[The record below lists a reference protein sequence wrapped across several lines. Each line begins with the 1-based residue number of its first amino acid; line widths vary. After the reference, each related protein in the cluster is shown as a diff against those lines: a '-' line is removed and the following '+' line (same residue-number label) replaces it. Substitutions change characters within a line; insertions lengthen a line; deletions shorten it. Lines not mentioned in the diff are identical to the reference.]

1 MHVSVVGSGRL
12 GTTTAACLV
21 DIGHDATIVGAD
33 PDTAAAIEAGES
45 PVEEPG
51 LAPLVSLYGG
61 DRLRATTDYDAVPDG
76 DLTVLAVPAA
86 ADAGHAD
93 TDTLAAA
100 ADAVGNELAGS
111 EAYHLVAV
119 RSPVLPGTTA
129 ETVIPALEAA
139 SDRTDGTDLG
149 VAVTPT
155 FQRPGAAVDDFMDP
169 ERLVVGSDGDER
181 VLDLLAELYE
191 PLVAGWDVPVVEL
204 GRREAELLPFADS
217 VASTAQDA
225 LVADIAT
232 VCDELDVD
240 ARAVVDALR
249 SAGHVGDAAG
259 RGPRE
264 AHLPTAAADLAA
276 QVREAGADPAML
288 DALAGDEER

>member
-1 MHVSVVGSGRL
+1 
-12 GTTTAACLV
+12 
-21 DIGHDATIVGAD
+21 
-33 PDTAAAIEAGES
+33 
-45 PVEEPG
+45 
-51 LAPLVSLYGG
+51 
-61 DRLRATTDYDAVPDG
+61 
-76 DLTVLAVPAA
+76 
-86 ADAGHAD
+86 
-93 TDTLAAA
+93 
-100 ADAVGNELAGS
+100 
-111 EAYHLVAV
+111 
-119 RSPVLPGTTA
+119 
-129 ETVIPALEAA
+129 
-139 SDRTDGTDLG
+139 
-149 VAVTPT
+149 VTPT